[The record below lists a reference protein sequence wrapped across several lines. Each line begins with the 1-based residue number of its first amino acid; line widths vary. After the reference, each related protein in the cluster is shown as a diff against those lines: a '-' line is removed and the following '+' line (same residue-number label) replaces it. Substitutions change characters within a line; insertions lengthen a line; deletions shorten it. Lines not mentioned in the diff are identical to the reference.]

1 MVEKAKFRLIVG
13 LALVLLPGVVFGG
26 EEITKDVYAKRRAAL
41 MAGMKEGIAVFRGS
55 DPAQRNSD
63 ITYSPYRQNSDFLYL
78 TGYELPEA
86 ACIIAPGAEKKFILF
101 VKPENVI
108 SAQWFGD
115 LPGIEGAVADFGADE
130 AFPFEDFEKILA
142 EKMEGCGTVFS
153 DFADK
158 TMQELIVSISGK
170 MEAGRPAA
178 FADAGAIVHA
188 MRMIKEPGE
197 IELIRKAVVATCRG
211 HVEAMKAIR
220 PGMSEREIEAIYRYV
235 FARSGAWSFA
245 FEPIVASGPNSTV
258 YHCEPSE
265 RPVQAGE
272 LVMIDMGAEYENYA
286 SDVTRVYPV
295 SGKFT
300 PDQRRMY
307 EIALGM
313 EDLVIAA
320 MKPGAKVADVV
331 KEAEAYAREELF
343 KLGLITDKG
352 SAWQHLLYYFPYIGH
367 GVGLDVH
374 DAGDYDYAKT
384 VLKPG
389 MVFAIEPM
397 IYIGDNLVGS
407 FRKVAMKHFKVP
419 EKEVDDFLA
428 ATKPAFDKY
437 KGIAGRIEDDILITE
452 TGNEVLSIG
461 LIKKPAD
468 IEAMMAVRS
477 RLEEAL

>member
-1 MVEKAKFRLIVG
+1 MLEKARFRLIAG
-13 LALVLLPGVVFGG
+13 LALVLLPAMVFGG
-26 EEITKDVYAKRRAAL
+26 EGFTKEAYATRRAAL
-41 MAGMKEGIAVFRGS
+41 MAEMKGGIAVFRGS

-63 ITYSPYRQNSDFLYL
+63 ITYYPYRQNSDFLYL
-78 TGYELPEA
+78 TGYELPEV

-101 VKPENVI
+101 VKPKNVM
-108 SAQWFGD
+108 SAKWFGD
-115 LPGIEGAVADFGADE
+115 LPGLEGAVADFGADE
-130 AFPFEDFEKILA
+130 ALPFEDFEKVLA
-142 EKMEGCGTVFS
+142 EKMAGCGTVYS

-158 TMQELIVSISGK
+158 TMQELLVSISEK
-170 MEAGRPAA
+170 MQEGRPTA
-178 FADAGAIVHA
+178 FADAGVIVHA

-197 IELIRKAVVATCRG
+197 IELIRKAVAVTCRG
-211 HVEAMKAIR
+211 HLEAMKAIR

-258 YHCEPSE
+258 YHYEPGE
-265 RPVQAGE
+265 RPVQTGE

-286 SDVTRVYPV
+286 SDVTRVVPV
-295 SGKFT
+295 SGTFT
-300 PDQRRMY
+300 PDQRRMV

-313 EDLVIAA
+313 EDLVISA

-331 KEAEAYAREELF
+331 KVAETYAKEELF
-343 KLGLITDKG
+343 KLGLITDKD

-374 DAGDYDYAKT
+374 DAGDYDYART

-389 MVFAIEPM
+389 MVFAIEPL
-397 IYIGDNLVGS
+397 IYIGDNQVGS
-407 FRKVAMKHFKVP
+407 FRVIAMKRFKVP
-419 EKEVDDFLA
+419 EQEVDDFLTA
-428 ATKPAFDKY
+428 IKPTFDKY

-452 TGNEVLSIG
+452 TGNEVLSKD
-461 LIKKPAD
+461 LIRKPTD

-477 RLEEAL
+477 RLDEAL